1 MACMGRTSRSRRPCA
16 RGEVLCTEPG
26 KSHPC
31 PDRQAGPVHEGN
43 SRTMNMHADENSD
56 GVIVPEKRP
65 NKEGLPSAEAVEGR
79 TPPKGNGGETAAART
94 LRRDTASNG
103 LIAVRRA
110 ARQSKSVRFTALL
123 HHITIDLLERSY
135 LSLERDS
142 APGIDGVT
150 WQSYG
155 ENLEEKLEDLH
166 DEVHRGSYRAR
177 PARRTYIPKADG
189 SKRPLS
195 ILCLED
201 KIVQQAVATVLEA
214 IYEEDFLGFS
224 YGFRPGRGHH
234 YALDALHAGILRK
247 QVNWVL
253 DADIRGLLRCHGPL
267 MDYPFP
273 RAPYR
278 GQAHPAPH
286 CKMAQGR
293 HCRRWTQNTWRM
305 WRSAGRGDLTDSGE
319 RLPALCVRPMGL
331 SLAPHQGVRRHD
343 RHPLCG

>member
-1 MACMGRTSRSRRPCA
+1 MGRTSRSRRPCA

-43 SRTMNMHADENSD
+43 SRTMNMYADENSD
-56 GVIVPEKRP
+56 GVIVPEKLP

-123 HHITIDLLERSY
+123 HHVTIDLLKRSY

-155 ENLEEKLEDLH
+155 ENLEEKLKDLH
-166 DEVHRGSYRAR
+166 D
-177 PARRTYIPKADG
+177 K
-189 SKRPLS
+189 
-195 ILCLED
+195 
-201 KIVQQAVATVLEA
+201 
-214 IYEEDFLGFS
+214 
-224 YGFRPGRGHH
+224 
-234 YALDALHAGILRK
+234 
-247 QVNWVL
+247 VNWVL
-253 DADIRGLLRCHGPL
+253 DADIRGFFDAMAHSWIIRFLEHRIADKRILRLIAKWLKVGTVEDGRRTRGACG
-267 MDYPFP
+267 
-273 RAPYR
+273 AP
-278 GQAHPAPH
+278 
-286 CKMAQGR
+286 QGAVISPILANVYL
-293 HCRRWTQNTWRM
+293 HYVFDLWVHRWR
-305 WRSAGRGDLTDSGE
+305 LT
-319 RLPALCVRPMGL
+319 
-331 SLAPHQGVRRHD
+331 
-343 RHPLCG
+343 